1 MPIRL
6 LVALW
11 VLLKTAWRA
20 DCLYV
25 QGLSGPEMVAVL
37 FAWVLRRPVVL
48 KTVGDNA
55 WEYAIRLQLTDDG
68 IVEFQT
74 GSYGWQVSA
83 VRAMVRWFARR
94 VPPRSRGE
102 STRVAGR

>member
-1 MPIRL
+1 
-6 LVALW
+6 
-11 VLLKTAWRA
+11 
-20 DCLYV
+20 
-25 QGLSGPEMVAVL
+25 VL

-74 GSYGWQVSA
+74 G
-83 VRAMVRWFARR
+83 
-94 VPPRSRGE
+94 
-102 STRVAGR
+102 